1 MTLHA
6 LLMGWLIVSIGFAL
20 LFAPQMRPATRG
32 ATSNRPPGH
41 TRGSVIQFKGRAP

>member
-6 LLMGWLIVSIGFAL
+6 LLTGWLIVFIAFAL
-20 LFAPQMRPATRG
+20 LFAAPQMRPATRG

-41 TRGSVIQFKGRAP
+41 TRGSVSSIRNL